1 MAAAASAAASADA
14 VDHVE
19 VEAVEAAFSDAVHH
33 ATTAT
38 KLVTSPVSAPSLDPK
53 LATVVAR
60 TDTSLATVTLLTAVD
75 QADMETATE
84 TATPAANQDT
94 FLAIAPMVA
103 ISAITVNATAVERSV
118 TFLAIALRA
127 LAVMAV
133 LEETRLTMSPT
144 TDSR

>member
-1 MAAAASAAASADA
+1 VAASAAASADA

-84 TATPAANQDT
+84 TATLAANQDT

-103 ISAITVNATAVERSV
+103 TSAITANATAVEPSV

>member
-1 MAAAASAAASADA
+1 MAF
-14 VDHVE
+14 
-19 VEAVEAAFSDAVHH
+19 FSFFFIPID
-33 ATTAT
+33 
-38 KLVTSPVSAPSLDPK
+38 S
-53 LATVVAR
+53 
-60 TDTSLATVTLLTAVD
+60 
-75 QADMETATE
+75 
-84 TATPAANQDT
+84 ATPAANQDT

-103 ISAITVNATAVERSV
+103 TSAITANATAVEPSV

>member
-1 MAAAASAAASADA
+1 
-14 VDHVE
+14 
-19 VEAVEAAFSDAVHH
+19 VEAAFSDAVHH

-75 QADMETATE
+75 QVDMETATE

-94 FLAIAPMVA
+94 FLAIALMVA
-103 ISAITVNATAVERSV
+103 TSAITVNATAVERSV

-127 LAVMAV
+127 LVVMAV

>member
-1 MAAAASAAASADA
+1 MGVAASAASAAASADA

-84 TATPAANQDT
+84 TATP
-94 FLAIAPMVA
+94 
-103 ISAITVNATAVERSV
+103 VERSV

>member
-1 MAAAASAAASADA
+1 MGDHG
-14 VDHVE
+14 DHVE
-19 VEAVEAAFSDAVHH
+19 VEAAFSDAVHH

-75 QADMETATE
+75 QVDMETATE
-84 TATPAANQDT
+84 TATPAAN
-94 FLAIAPMVA
+94 
-103 ISAITVNATAVERSV
+103 SV

-127 LAVMAV
+127 LVVMAV